1 MVFLWYFHIMP
12 FCPFIPKTKPSAP
25 FESAACFH
33 STLFGQSIT
42 VGSPWHLFAIFE
54 GDMHTYKI
62 EQILN
67 KKRSSEFAIETAN
80 ARIQTEYKEMQ
91 INKYYHAVLST
102 MAAIKNGHETATKE
116 REMTEE
122 ESSVLV
128 CKQAG
133 SMEGSHVIGATIVC
147 WI

>member
-1 MVFLWYFHIMP
+1 M
-12 FCPFIPKTKPSAP
+12 
-25 FESAACFH
+25 
-33 STLFGQSIT
+33 TLLDEAQKVRAGCDGFMDMGRFFQELS
-42 VGSPWHLFAIFE
+42 VGSAWICFAVCNLDLVPVLCGISYL